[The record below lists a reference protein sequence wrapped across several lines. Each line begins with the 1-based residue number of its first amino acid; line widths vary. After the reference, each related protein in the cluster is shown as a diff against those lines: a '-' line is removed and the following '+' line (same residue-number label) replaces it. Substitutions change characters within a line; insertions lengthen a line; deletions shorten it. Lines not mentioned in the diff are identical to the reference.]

1 MPRGA
6 VAYKE
11 DIIPPYYDRFL
22 DEREKRFVV
31 EIQRLEELIKSSNQQ
46 INQRIDGLGERI
58 DGQINGLGKRID
70 GVEGRMD
77 RLECKMDRLERKMD
91 HHFYWM
97 IGLFV
102 PLILSAIGSIISTI
116 FK

>member
-1 MPRGA
+1 MPKGA
-6 VAYKE
+6 ITYKE

-31 EIQRLEELIKSSNQQ
+31 EIQRLEDLIKSSNQQ
-46 INQRIDGLGERI
+46 INQRIDGLEE
-58 DGQINGLGKRID
+58 RID

-77 RLECKMDRLERKMD
+77 RLECKMDKLERKMD

-102 PLILSAIGSIISTI
+102 PLILSAIGSIINTI